1 MMSISMICRN
11 AGFDPAKFRVDKY
24 GNVLYW
30 SADPSSPLSWEVDHW
45 FPLLSKY
52 TFRKHIYSYGFESKA
67 MPFMILFRNSFA
79 LRILAS
85 KQGPSQPFMSL
96 LTVCKCRR
104 WTNSGK

>member
-1 MMSISMICRN
+1 MISISIICRN

-45 FPLLSKY
+45 FPLSSKY

-85 KQGPSQPFMSL
+85 KQART
-96 LTVCKCRR
+96 LTTFHVIAYCL
-104 WTNSGK
+104 

>member
-1 MMSISMICRN
+1 MISISMICRN

-45 FPLLSKY
+45 FPLSSKY
-52 TFRKHIYSYGFESKA
+52 TFRKHVYSNGFESKV

-85 KQGPSQPFMSL
+85 KQART
-96 LTVCKCRR
+96 LTTFHVIAYCL
-104 WTNSGK
+104 

>member
-1 MMSISMICRN
+1 MISISMICRN

-45 FPLLSKY
+45 FPLSSKY

-67 MPFMILFRNSFA
+67 VPFMILFRNSFA

-85 KQGPSQPFMSL
+85 KQTRT
-96 LTVCKCRR
+96 LTTFHVIAYCL
-104 WTNSGK
+104 